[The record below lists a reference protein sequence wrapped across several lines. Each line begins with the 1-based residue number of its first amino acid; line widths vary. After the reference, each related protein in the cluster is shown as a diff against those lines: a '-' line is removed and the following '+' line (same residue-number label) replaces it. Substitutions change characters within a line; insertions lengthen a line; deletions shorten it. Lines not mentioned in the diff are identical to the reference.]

1 MIFGKIFGLNISE
14 HACFLSL
21 SQEQVLILLEEIIAI
36 SVLHNFSW
44 VHCSREIVSSP
55 LALRL
60 KMSARNPSSSLQTGT
75 LRTSP
80 GQALFMLNYAV
91 SVEGISRLFFKT

>member
-1 MIFGKIFGLNISE
+1 MIFGKIFRLNTFSE

-55 LALRL
+55 LTLRL
-60 KMSARNPSSSLQTGT
+60 KMSARIMRSA
-75 LRTSP
+75 LR
-80 GQALFMLNYAV
+80 AFHV
-91 SVEGISRLFFKT
+91 SFQNLI